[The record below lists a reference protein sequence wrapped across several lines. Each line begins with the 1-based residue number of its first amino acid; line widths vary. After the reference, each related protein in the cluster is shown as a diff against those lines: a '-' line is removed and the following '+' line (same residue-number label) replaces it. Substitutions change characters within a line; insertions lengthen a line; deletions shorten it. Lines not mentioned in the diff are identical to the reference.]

1 MRMQSNSN
9 SHISGGAAKWYGYL
23 GIFSQY
29 LTKLNMYLTIL
40 SANSNSR
47 YLPKRYKNIHPQEHL
62 YAKAHRI
69 FTHNSQKTGN
79 TSNAHQLTDGK
90 NTVA

>member
-1 MRMQSNSN
+1 MQSNPN
-9 SHISGGAAKWYGYL
+9 SHISGDAAKWYGHL
-23 GIFSQY
+23 GTYSQD
-29 LTKLNMYLTIL
+29 LTKLNIYLTIP

-47 YLPKRYKNIHPQEHL
+47 YLPKSYKNIHPQEHL
-62 YAKAHRI
+62 YANAHRI

-79 TSNAHQLTDGK
+79 TSNAHQLADGK